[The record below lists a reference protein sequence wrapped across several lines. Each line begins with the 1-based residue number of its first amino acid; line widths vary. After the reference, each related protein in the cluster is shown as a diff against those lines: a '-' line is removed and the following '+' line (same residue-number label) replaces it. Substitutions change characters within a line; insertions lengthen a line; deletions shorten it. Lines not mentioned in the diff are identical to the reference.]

1 MVDTNKLKGAMVR
14 AGFSQISLA
23 KRLGMSKNTLN
34 AKLNGKAKIS
44 TDEAKFMCEVLGIE
58 TEKEKIEIFLT

>member
-1 MVDTNKLKGAMVR
+1 MVDTNRLKGAMVR

-23 KRLGMSKNTLN
+23 KKLGMSKNTLN

-44 TDEAKFMCEVLGIE
+44 TDEAKNMCEILCID
-58 TEKEKIEIFLT
+58 TEREKVEIFLT

>member
-23 KRLGMSKNTLN
+23 KELGMSKNTLN

-44 TDEAKFMCEVLGIE
+44 TDEAKNMCEILCID
-58 TEKEKIEIFLT
+58 TEREKCEIFLV